1 MKEEEVM
8 QRPQKTME
16 IGYPCEGMLETKS
29 NRGACSIASTET
41 VRKDSA
47 ENLLEAI
54 LDRNNLNKAYLKV
67 KKNGG
72 SAGIDGMTVEE
83 MLSYLKENREDLLE
97 ALRSGRYKPKAVKRV
112 EIPKPDGG
120 KRMLGVPT
128 VIDRMIQQAIVQVIQ
143 PIYEPLFSESSYGF
157 RPNRSAQQ
165 AMKQAL
171 EYYKEGY
178 TQVVDLDLAKYFD
191 TVNHEILIGML
202 REQIKDERVISLIRK
217 YLKSG
222 VMINGLISPT
232 REGTPQGGN
241 LSPLLSN
248 IYLTAFDKLLESR
261 GHKFVRYADDCNIY
275 VKSRRAAERVMNN
288 CVKFLEGRLKLKV
301 NREKSRVGSPLK
313 LKFLGFSMYKTGKK
327 SGIRPHNKSI
337 KKFKDKIRE
346 LTSRKQARSIEN
358 ILQRLKRYTTGWLG
372 YYAMADMENK
382 IKALNEWIRRRI
394 RQIFWKQWKKI
405 KTKHD
410 NLVKLG
416 IDSYTAWKWANS
428 RKSYWRISLSQILT
442 TSLTNEY
449 LASIGYDNI
458 HERYKVLHLNY

>member
-1 MKEEEVM
+1 M
-8 QRPQKTME
+8 QRPQKTAE
-16 IGYPCEGMLETKS
+16 VGCPCEGMLETKS
-29 NRGACSIASTET
+29 NRGACSIALTET
-41 VRKDSA
+41 ERKDGA
-47 ENLLEAI
+47 ENLLERI
-54 LDRNNLNKAYLKV
+54 LERNNLNQAYLKV
-67 KKNGG
+67 KRNGG

-83 MLSYLKENREDLLE
+83 MLPYLKENREELLK
-97 ALRSGRYKPKAVKRV
+97 ALRSGTYKPKAVKRV

-128 VIDRMIQQAIVQVIQ
+128 VMDRMIQQAIVQVLQ

-157 RPNRSAQQ
+157 RPKRIAHQ

-222 VMINGLISPT
+222 VMINGLMSPT

-248 IYLTAFDKLLESR
+248 IYLTSFDRLLESR

-275 VKSRRAAERVMNN
+275 VKSSRAAERVMNN
-288 CVKFLEGRLKLKV
+288 CVKFL
-301 NREKSRVGSPLK
+301 
-313 LKFLGFSMYKTGKK
+313 GFSMYKTGKK
-327 SGIRPHNKSI
+327 AGIRPHSKSI
-337 KKFKDKIRE
+337 KRFKDKIRE
-346 LTSRKQARSIEN
+346 LTSRKQARTIEN
-358 ILQRLKRYTTGWLG
+358 ILQRLKRYTTCWIG
-372 YYAMADMENK
+372 YYSIADMESK
-382 IKALNEWIRRRI
+382 IKGVNEWIRRRI
-394 RQIFWKQWKKI
+394 RQIYWKQWKKN

-416 IDSYTAWKWANS
+416 IGSETAWMWANS
-428 RKSYWRISLSQILT
+428 RKGYWRISCSQILAM
-442 TSLTNEY
+442 SLTNEY
-449 LASIGYDNI
+449 LASVGYDDI
-458 HERYKVLHLNY
+458 LERYKVLHTNY

>member
-47 ENLLEAI
+47 ENLLEEI

-372 YYAMADMENK
+372 YYAIADMENK